1 MNKKVNSILF
11 ILCGTIVNVLLAIL
25 FILVLCVLSLWTLKQ
40 IGVAAS
46 MTVLVVASICG
57 LLLAMFVYTKLSRWV
72 ISRFNLEDQ
81 LDPLFKSRTGKKNRL
96 D

>member
-1 MNKKVNSILF
+1 MNKKANSIVF

-25 FILVLCVLSLWTLKQ
+25 FILGLCVLSLWVLKQ

-46 MTVLVVASICG
+46 MTVIVVAIICG
-57 LLLAMFVYTKLSRWV
+57 LLLAMFVYTKISRWV
-72 ISRFNLEDQ
+72 ITRFNLEDQ
-81 LDPLFKSRTGKKNRL
+81 LDPLFKPRSGKKNKL

>member
-1 MNKKVNSILF
+1 MNKKLNSIVF

-25 FILVLCVLSLWTLKQ
+25 FILGFCVFALWALKQ

-46 MTVLVVASICG
+46 MTVIVVASICG
-57 LLLAMFVYTKLSRWV
+57 LLLAMFIYTKLSRWV
-72 ISRFNLEDQ
+72 ISRFNLEDK
-81 LDPLFKSRTGKKNRL
+81 LDPLFKPRSGKKSKL

>member
-1 MNKKVNSILF
+1 MNKKANSIVF

-25 FILVLCVLSLWTLKQ
+25 FILILCVLSLWTLKQ
-40 IGVAAS
+40 MGVAAS

-81 LDPLFKSRTGKKNRL
+81 LDPLFQPRTGKKNKL